1 MNAHFFPM
9 HCFSL
14 LKLWKN
20 NKKIADLLIF
30 FIDLKKS
37 KFSLPSV
44 KLLST
49 MYEVVA
55 KFAGCG
61 KCLLIYRSRT
71 SRQPASGTRWQRGP
85 AATASLLD
93 RQLKKKWRFKT
104 VFRIRIRSDP
114 YHLVGSGSG
123 SVSGNVYMDPGSAKN

>member
-114 YHLVGSGSG
+114 YHLVGSGS
-123 SVSGNVYMDPGSAKN
+123 VSGNVDMDPGSAKN